1 MQTMQ
6 VVYRQEEGGW
16 SARCPEAPGYTAFAK
31 SFSEVVQLAHEGIPF
46 FVGHAVT
53 LHEYVDAS
61 GSAAMAMGSGAAKV
75 SVALSVS
82 GSFGFPP
89 VLANAADATLS
100 AATARA
106 KTVARVRRLAKV

>member
-1 MQTMQ
+1 MPTMQ

-46 FVGHAVT
+46 FVGHPVT
-53 LHEYVDAS
+53 LQEYVDES

-89 VLANAADATLS
+89 VLANAADAPFPAS
-100 AATARA
+100 TAPA
-106 KTVARVRRLAKV
+106 KAVAGGRRLAKV